1 VFAVGCLGFAVHGW
15 FFGRPRLQAVG
26 ENPKTMSGTKKIT
39 MWIQWSDED
48 GAFIGYCPEFFP
60 CGAVCHGHTEAKTV
74 TKLARL
80 VRQELEERG
89 ELPHRLPKQR
99 KGQASRWKASEI
111 RVSAWAVR

>member
-1 VFAVGCLGFAVHGW
+1 
-15 FFGRPRLQAVG
+15 
-26 ENPKTMSGTKKIT
+26 MSETKKIT

-60 CGAVCHGHTEAKTV
+60 YGAVCHGHTQAKTV

-89 ELPHRLPKQR
+89 ELPHRLGKQR
-99 KGQASRWKASEI
+99 KGQAPG
-111 RVSAWAVR
+111 